1 MISGMEEILARGEG
15 PRVGVYVKLLHHR
28 EAHSDIRYGGDTGE
42 GGGAQS
48 GCGLAKV
55 GHNVASTQRSAVAT
69 IDLRRQHNM

>member
-48 GCGLAKV
+48 GCVCKAI
-55 GHNVASTQRSAVAT
+55 ASQRGS
-69 IDLRRQHNM
+69 Q